1 MKEWDKE
8 VSTFLL
14 KQAVGG
20 AGSKNPLSHGNKEL
34 FVAKREWDLSKLKQ
48 YIGDAD
54 DYDSDDDD
62 DDDDNNDARMRLMMM
77 MLLMIIIMIMI
88 MIIKI
93 IIIIIIIIIMT
104 MMRMR
109 MIDHHITSSVIPS

>member
-20 AGSKNPLSHGNKEL
+20 AGSKNPPSHGDKGL

-54 DYDSDDDD
+54 DYYIHDDE
-62 DDDDNNDARMRLMMM
+62 
-77 MLLMIIIMIMI
+77 
-88 MIIKI
+88 
-93 IIIIIIIIIMT
+93 
-104 MMRMR
+104 
-109 MIDHHITSSVIPS
+109 

>member
-62 DDDDNNDARMRLMMM
+62 NDNNDARMRLMMM

-93 IIIIIIIIIMT
+93 IIVIIIIMT

-109 MIDHHITSSVIPS
+109 VIDHHITSSVIPS